1 MPVRKKDAQ
10 RALLLL
16 EDYRAKLHNAED
28 RQLRGSI
35 QRVIDIF
42 QSNLF
47 QALIGH
53 TVLSGDACKNQL
65 SNHQQP
71 LLFVLQTSASSSL
84 IDEAASCSSSS
95 PVRHIGCLYTSSP
108 PPLSV
113 SPHLSL
119 PLCLTCLTSLC
130 LSSPPPPSASLICLP
145 QSLTSLSHLT
155 SSSLYIQEFYEVTLL
170 DQSQRWGESSKPAD
184 PMAPVQLWDFSSLQS
199 PTTASET
206 LPSLSTSIEDSPL
219 LNEILLTLAQNK
231 RPPGPDGHVSSVGG
245 GGGVACPIPSM
256 WIIGVMGHRASSI
269 WVHVE
274 ELVMR
279 SGVMGHRASSIW
291 VHVVGL
297 SSTAPV
303 RGDLRFPTALERS
316 LGAVQCSPAEGGG
329 GSAPV
334 DRGCV

>member
-47 QALIGH
+47 QALI
-53 TVLSGDACKNQL
+53 D
-65 SNHQQP
+65 
-71 LLFVLQTSASSSL
+71 
-84 IDEAASCSSSS
+84 
-95 PVRHIGCLYTSSP
+95 
-108 PPLSV
+108 
-113 SPHLSL
+113 
-119 PLCLTCLTSLC
+119 
-130 LSSPPPPSASLICLP
+130 
-145 QSLTSLSHLT
+145 
-155 SSSLYIQEFYEVTLL
+155 IQEFYEVTLL

-231 RPPGPDGHVSSVGG
+231 RPPGPDGHPQWS
-245 GGGVACPIPSM
+245 
-256 WIIGVMGHRASSI
+256 
-269 WVHVE
+269 
-274 ELVMR
+274 
-279 SGVMGHRASSIW
+279 
-291 VHVVGL
+291 
-297 SSTAPV
+297 
-303 RGDLRFPTALERS
+303 
-316 LGAVQCSPAEGGG
+316 
-329 GSAPV
+329 SAPPQREEAALHREKEAV
-334 DRGCV
+334 GVSVCVSRYFLKTDTS

>member
-47 QALIGH
+47 QALI
-53 TVLSGDACKNQL
+53 D
-65 SNHQQP
+65 
-71 LLFVLQTSASSSL
+71 
-84 IDEAASCSSSS
+84 
-95 PVRHIGCLYTSSP
+95 
-108 PPLSV
+108 
-113 SPHLSL
+113 
-119 PLCLTCLTSLC
+119 
-130 LSSPPPPSASLICLP
+130 
-145 QSLTSLSHLT
+145 
-155 SSSLYIQEFYEVTLL
+155 IQEFYEVTLL

-206 LPSLSTSIEDSPL
+206 LPSLSTSIEKLPSHPFLSGPFVNAASSFIPPCVPLEDDRVTDSPL

-231 RPPGPDGHVSSVGG
+231 RPPGPDGHTEGTQRHVEELVMRS
-245 GGGVACPIPSM
+245 
-256 WIIGVMGHRASSI
+256 GVMGHRASSI

-303 RGDLRFPTALERS
+303 RAPPQREEAALHR
-316 LGAVQCSPAEGGG
+316 
-329 GSAPV
+329 
-334 DRGCV
+334 

>member
-1 MPVRKKDAQ
+1 STDASLSLSPQ
-10 RALLLL
+10 P
-16 EDYRAKLHNAED
+16 AK
-28 RQLRGSI
+28 I
-35 QRVIDIF
+35 KC
-42 QSNLF
+42 LF
-47 QALIGH
+47 
-53 TVLSGDACKNQL
+53 SDSSCNEKNQSL
-65 SNHQQP
+65 SNQNR
-71 LLFVLQTSASSSL
+71 A
-84 IDEAASCSSSS
+84 
-95 PVRHIGCLYTSSP
+95 YN
-108 PPLSV
+108 
-113 SPHLSL
+113 
-119 PLCLTCLTSLC
+119 
-130 LSSPPPPSASLICLP
+130 
-145 QSLTSLSHLT
+145 
-155 SSSLYIQEFYEVTLL
+155 IQEFYEVTLL

-274 ELVMR
+274 ELMMR

-303 RGDLRFPTALERS
+303 R
-316 LGAVQCSPAEGGG
+316 
-329 GSAPV
+329 
-334 DRGCV
+334 